1 MPLPKILSKLSV
13 RGRIGL
19 AGAVLGV
26 VVVLFV
32 MFKLAS
38 SPGYTTIVT
47 GLDPAQTGKMT
58 TALDEKGVAYELQNN
73 GTALA
78 VEKRDV
84 ANARIALA
92 EQGGVAGGT
101 VQPGFELFDNQKM
114 GSSQMQQQVTYQ
126 RAMEGE
132 LAKTIGQIQ
141 GVSGASVQLVLPDD
155 TDALLSEN
163 APEATAAVLLSGA
176 EDPEPAAVQG
186 IARLV
191 ASSVK
196 SLKPSKVTITDGAG
210 RLLWPTAGADG
221 AAGGTG
227 TGGAALAKQAAAQKY
242 QTSLEG
248 SLSSVLAQTLGP
260 NMARVRVNADID
272 ADQATQEQ
280 LQYGRKR
287 VALKTKTDN
296 ERMRGT
302 GATNGGTAGTAGNV
316 PGYAATAGGG
326 GNSNYQ
332 HESGESE
339 FGNDKTVTK
348 RTIAA
353 GAVNR
358 QSVSV
363 LVSNAVPAAQL
374 PAIRQAIAAA
384 AGINTQRG
392 DQLNVSRIA
401 FAQAPAAPKASPL
414 SGNVLDYAKWAA
426 VALATIIFLVLVAR
440 HLRRREREALA
451 SPTWLNEIEAPLPLR
466 EFVPE
471 PAPVPVRVAPAVLDV
486 AEPPPA
492 RKAIQELA
500 ERDPGRVANQVRH
513 WLSED

>member
-1 MPLPKILSKLSV
+1 MPLPKVLSKLSV
-13 RGRIGL
+13 RGRVGL
-19 AGAVLGV
+19 GLAVLGV
-26 VVVLFV
+26 VVVAFM

-38 SPGYTTIVT
+38 NPGYTTIVT

-58 TALDEKGVAYELQNN
+58 TALDEKGVRYEIQNN

-92 EQGGVAGGT
+92 EQGGVAGGS

-163 APEATAAVLLSGA
+163 APEASAAVLLSGA

-191 ASSVK
+191 SSSVK

-210 RLLWPTAGADG
+210 RLLWPTGGADG

-227 TGGAALAKQAAAQKY
+227 AATLAKQSAAQKY
-242 QTSLEG
+242 QSSLES
-248 SLSSVLAQTLGP
+248 SLSSVLAQTIGP
-260 NMARVRVNADID
+260 DKARVRVNADID

-287 VALKTKTDN
+287 VTLKEKTED
-296 ERMRGT
+296 EQMEGT
-302 GATNGGTAGTAGNV
+302 AARNGGTAGTAGNV
-316 PGYAATAGGG
+316 PGYAAAGGNG
-326 GNSNYQ
+326 GGDSNYDRAT
-332 HESGESE
+332 GDRE

-363 LVSNAVPAAQL
+363 LVSDAVPAAQL
-374 PAIRQAIAAA
+374 PGIRQAIAAA
-384 AGINTQRG
+384 AGIDTQRG

-401 FAQAPAAPKASPL
+401 FAQAPAAPAASPL
-414 SGNVLDYAKWAA
+414 SGNVLNYAKWAA
-426 VALATIIFLVLVAR
+426 VALGTIIFLVLVAR

-451 SPTWLNEIEAPLPLR
+451 SPTWLNEIEAPRPLR

-471 PAPVPVRVAPAVLDV
+471 PMPVPVRVAPAVLDV
-486 AEPPPA
+486 PEPPAA
-492 RKAIQELA
+492 RRAIQELA